1 MSLDQLR
8 GMFFESLDAQSV
20 TVPIDREVLAFD
32 ETGAPEFLKQRDMMR
47 RIART
52 AVQAAEAVGPPR
64 LLRAHCAGPKN

>member
-1 MSLDQLR
+1 
-8 GMFFESLDAQSV
+8 MFFESLDAQSV

-64 LLRAHCAGPKN
+64 LLRANCGGPKN